1 MIRIVIA
8 DDHPLIREGLKKT
21 LLSEEDMQIVGE
33 AADGNELLQKLS
45 QIDFDIILL
54 DLNMPGRNG
63 LDIIKDIKQNY
74 PKSYILVVSMYP
86 LHRFAV
92 RALKTGAAGYITKD
106 SPTEELLNAIRTI
119 IKRGRYISIEL
130 AELLA
135 NEFGSAKNAMPHESL
150 SDREF
155 QIMSMI
161 TTGKTVKEI
170 AEELCL
176 NISTVNTY
184 HARILEKMNMKS
196 NVELTL
202 YAIEN
207 NLIDF

>member
-1 MIRIVIA
+1 MIKIFIA

-21 LLSEEDMQIVGE
+21 LLSEVDFQIAGE
-33 AADGNELLQKLS
+33 AADGTELLKK
-45 QIDFDIILL
+45 ITEVDFDIILL
-54 DLNMPGRNG
+54 DLNMPGKNG
-63 LDIIKDIKQNY
+63 LDVIKEIKQLY
-74 PKSYILVVSMYP
+74 PKAYILVLSMYP

-92 RALKTGAAGYITKD
+92 RALKTGAAGYVTKD
-106 SPTEELLNAIRTI
+106 SPTEEVVKAIRTI
-119 IKRGRYISIEL
+119 ISRGRYISIEL

-135 NEFGSAKNAMPHESL
+135 NEFGNAKDALPHESL

>member
-1 MIRIVIA
+1 MIKIFVA
-8 DDHPLIREGLKKT
+8 DDHPLIREGLRKT
-21 LLSEEDMQIVGE
+21 LLVEEDFQIVGE
-33 AADGNELLQKLS
+33 AADGFEVMKK
-45 QIDFDIILL
+45 IRETEFDILLL
-54 DLNMPGRNG
+54 DLNMPGKNG
-63 LDIIKDIKQNY
+63 LTVIKEIKQIL
-74 PKSYILVVSMYP
+74 PKASILVLSMYP
-86 LHRFAV
+86 LQRFAV
-92 RALKTGAAGYITKD
+92 RALKTGAAGYVTKD
-106 SPTEELLNAIRTI
+106 SPTEELIKAIRTI
-119 IKRGRYISIEL
+119 ISRGRYISIEL

-135 NEFGSAKNAMPHESL
+135 NEFGTAKDTMPHETL

-207 NLIDF
+207 NLIDI

>member
-1 MIRIVIA
+1 MIKIFIA
-8 DDHPLIREGLKKT
+8 DDHPLIREGLRKT
-21 LLSEEDMQIVGE
+21 LLVEEDFQIAGE
-33 AADGNELLQKLS
+33 AADGFEVMEK
-45 QIDFDIILL
+45 IRETEFDILLL
-54 DLNMPGRNG
+54 DLNMPGKNG
-63 LDIIKDIKQNY
+63 LTVIREIKQIL
-74 PKSYILVVSMYP
+74 PKASILVLSMYP
-86 LHRFAV
+86 LQRFAV
-92 RALKTGAAGYITKD
+92 RALKTGAAGYVTKD
-106 SPTEELLNAIRTI
+106 SPTEELIKAIRTI
-119 IKRGRYISIEL
+119 ISRGRYISIEL

-135 NEFGSAKNAMPHESL
+135 NEFGTAKDAMPHETL

-207 NLIDF
+207 NLIDI

>member
-1 MIRIVIA
+1 MIRIFVA
-8 DDHPLIREGLKKT
+8 DDHPLIREGLRKT
-21 LLSEEDMQIVGE
+21 LLEEEDFQIVGE
-33 AADGNELLQKLS
+33 AADGFEVMKK
-45 QIDFDIILL
+45 IRETEFDILLL
-54 DLNMPGRNG
+54 DLNMPGKNG
-63 LDIIKDIKQNY
+63 LTVIKEIKQIL
-74 PKSYILVVSMYP
+74 PKASILVLSMYP
-86 LHRFAV
+86 LQRFAV
-92 RALKTGAAGYITKD
+92 RALKTGAAGYVTKD
-106 SPTEELLNAIRTI
+106 SPTEELIKAIRTI
-119 IKRGRYISIEL
+119 ISRGRYISIEL

-135 NEFGSAKNAMPHESL
+135 NEFGTTKDTMPHETL

-207 NLIDF
+207 NLIDI

>member
-1 MIRIVIA
+1 MIKIFVA
-8 DDHPLIREGLKKT
+8 DDHPLIREGLRKT
-21 LLSEEDMQIVGE
+21 LLVEEDFQIVGE
-33 AADGNELLQKLS
+33 AADGFEVMKK
-45 QIDFDIILL
+45 IRETEFDILLL
-54 DLNMPGRNG
+54 DLNMPGKNG
-63 LDIIKDIKQNY
+63 LTVIKEIKQIL
-74 PKSYILVVSMYP
+74 PKASILVLSMYP
-86 LHRFAV
+86 LQRFAV
-92 RALKTGAAGYITKD
+92 RALKTGASGYVTKD
-106 SPTEELLNAIRTI
+106 SPTEELIKAIRTI
-119 IKRGRYISIEL
+119 ISRGRYISIEL

-135 NEFGSAKNAMPHESL
+135 NEFGTTKDVMPHETL

-207 NLIDF
+207 NLIDV